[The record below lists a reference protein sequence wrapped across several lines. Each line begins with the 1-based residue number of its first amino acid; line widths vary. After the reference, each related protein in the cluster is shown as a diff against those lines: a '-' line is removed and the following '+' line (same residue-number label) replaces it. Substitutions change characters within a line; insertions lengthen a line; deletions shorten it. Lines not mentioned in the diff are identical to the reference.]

1 MGRSEVYMGLFSKEP
16 FEKRRVTGIEDSA
29 LNIYGALLNICVI
42 YMGLF

>member
-1 MGRSEVYMGLFSKEP
+1 MGLFSNEP
-16 FEKRRVTGIEDSA
+16 FENRCVTGIIADSA